1 MSAQTCA
8 RLPGGC
14 DLLLPRTVW
23 AMHRHSCVRQRAV
36 CVAGPLRGILGRQK
50 YIAGDQLTEADIR
63 LFMTLISFDHVYGP
77 PPAPATRPGRIT
89 MHDFEQFCG

>member
-1 MSAQTCA
+1 VTCCCHA
-8 RLPGGC
+8 LCGQCTDTAASGSELFASLDRC
-14 DLLLPRTVW
+14 EE
-23 AMHRHSCVRQRAV
+23 
-36 CVAGPLRGILGRQK
+36 ILGRQK

-63 LFMTLISFDHVYGP
+63 LFMTLIRFDHVYGP